1 MGIKLTKY
9 KSGLDLVLLMD
20 LLLATLDEY
29 EFRQKTKQ
37 LVKALKKDIEPY
49 VNKVIDASYAFNEE
63 LAQEMSAKKERMI
76 NQMSKLSE
84 TDLLQL
90 SENIDGFYKQ
100 TLKRDEDKG

>member
-37 LVKALKKDIEPY
+37 LVKALKRDIEPY

-100 TLKRDEDKG
+100 TLKRDED